1 MISYYEVKPGQI
13 WADNDSRSVGRTL
26 RSDRIVDSKAVC
38 TILANADD
46 LQRALDA
53 CMPGEPARVGEYP
66 DDRRG
71 KTTRI
76 SLARFR
82 PTNTGYRLLRD
93 QQYGIRW
100 STGSVFAFNSREDA
114 EAALRKDGRGVG
126 VLVVHDIEP
135 GTPNSTEWREVAV

>member
-1 MISYYEVKPGQI
+1 MTSYYEVKPGQI
-13 WADNDSRSVGRTL
+13 WADNDSRSAGRTL
-26 RSDRIVDSKAVC
+26 RIDRIIDGETICTVLTNSDSVN
-38 TILANADD
+38 TGLAW
-46 LQRALDA
+46 QRD
-53 CMPGEPARVGEYP
+53 M
-66 DDRRG
+66 RG

-82 PTNTGYRLLRD
+82 PTNTGYRLVRD

-135 GTPNSTEWREVAV
+135 GTPNAAEWREVGG